1 MYRNRDISMDVMRC
15 SLLYTIIEIKKFLL
29 EFKDNQNEINMAFEY
44 MIRKGKLLKLGLNM
58 LASKDIHIKQIRD
71 QLKVIERDGAGLLK
85 VCEVLADFSQIVEQI
100 NDPNTHGQPL
110 DESKLSDKAQ
120 NLKLSEN
127 TYVEQLPKAN
137 LEVYQQI
144 QNLDQ
149 SSWLAFEIFQKQ
161 VIDSR
166 ANTQNDL
173 EADTL
178 YDFNLK
184 DKFNSSFD

>member
-1 MYRNRDISMDVMRC
+1 MDVMRC

-110 DESKLSDKAQ
+110 DESKLSDKAK

>member
-110 DESKLSDKAQ
+110 DESKLSDKAK